1 MGFYEFHITL
11 ANQKTG
17 ETEDIKKEVS
27 YSKKYAEAWQ
37 IVTEFAQGCLE
48 AKGDYYWYIA
58 KIEQYI

>member
-17 ETEDIKKEVS
+17 ETEEIKKEVS
-27 YSKKYAEAWQ
+27 YSKAYNEAWQ
-37 IVTEFAQGCLE
+37 IVTALAYEKLE

-58 KIEQYI
+58 KIENYI